1 MYCDSFVVC
10 IALLLIFSKC
20 RTEEVCVHVHIH
32 MCGDVVTQFN
42 QFCVNYI
49 FLFMFTHV

>member
-1 MYCDSFVVC
+1 MCCDSFVVC

-20 RTEEVCVHVHIH
+20 RTEEVCVHVVH

-42 QFCVNYI
+42 QFCI